1 MGELLGI
8 AQQLDNDC
16 HDLYHLLQDYISAT
30 ESVSTMKSGKTDLVR
45 KKKTLPIVLA
55 AGRDATLH
63 ENARTADKEIEEH
76 RHALQEGI
84 NTAWGICL
92 LYRER
97 ARDRLQEIDTQQPI
111 TPLLRELLGL

>member
-30 ESVSTMKSGKTDLVR
+30 ESESTMKSGKTDLVL

-63 ENARTADKEIEEH
+63 ENAWIVEKEIEEH
-76 RHALQEGI
+76 RKALQEEVSQ
-84 NTAWGICL
+84 L
-92 LYRER
+92 KS
-97 ARDRLQEIDTQQPI
+97 EIDRIGNTTEFNTQKYPKYNMA
-111 TPLLRELLGL
+111 EN